1 MSAVIGCRK
10 LDDSVLYYRDVI
22 GLSAS
27 PEFQWSG
34 ADFERHWHLP
44 RGSSARVVRMR
55 GVDDVGQ
62 ILLLEFDAAERDD
75 VRDLRTRTWFGLYN
89 LNFYTP
95 DIESATAQMAA
106 LGFPSWTEPVH
117 HEISAAAG
125 APTEVLIE
133 GPDGVLIN
141 LVQLP
146 SARGSAAG
154 DLSELVAPLRTR
166 TGFTAVCTSAHR
178 VKDLEAALAFHRSVL
193 GLETLID
200 ATLSKPE
207 TNRLLNLPIRARTH
221 SMFLWSGHPLGKVVL
236 SNPLNYSL
244 PNLVSR
250 AEAPNIGYLAMSFE
264 VSELDAGI
272 ASATVYSRPSVI
284 DIPGLGRRMACVV
297 RCPGSGALIELVEA
311 AEAQAARSKNSNSTS
326 SGP

>member
-10 LDDSVLYYRDVI
+10 LEDSVGYYRDVI
-22 GLSAS
+22 GLYPSRES
-27 PEFQWSG
+27 QWAG
-34 ADFERHWHLP
+34 ADFERHWHVP
-44 RGSSARVVRMR
+44 RGSSARAVRMR

-62 ILLLEFDAAERDD
+62 ILLLQFNAAEREA
-75 VRDLRTRTWFGLYN
+75 VRDLGTRTWYGLYN

-95 DIESATAQMAA
+95 DIASATAEMAA
-106 LGFPSWTEPVH
+106 LGFPAWTEPVH
-117 HEISAAAG
+117 HEISASAG

-146 SARGSAAG
+146 TTPGSAAG
-154 DLSELVAPLRTR
+154 DLVEIVAPLRTR

-178 VKDLEAALAFHRSVL
+178 VKDFDAALAFHRSVL

-200 ATLSKPE
+200 ATLNKPE
-207 TNRLLNLPIRARTH
+207 TNRLLNLPVGARTH

-244 PNLVSR
+244 PDLVPL

-264 VSELDAGI
+264 LSELEAGI
-272 ASATVYSRPSVI
+272 ASAAVYSEPSVI
-284 DIPGLGRRMACVV
+284 DIPGLGRRTACVV

-311 AEAQAARSKNSNSTS
+311 A
-326 SGP
+326 